1 MYKKD
6 LSIWRVIVSELIVTI
21 LCNLIINT
29 YFISVLQG
37 KAFIEMLPVRLV
49 KNLISLPVNVAVLYV
64 FAKAFLPWKA
74 IVYEEV

>member
-37 KAFIEMLPVRLV
+37 KAFIGMLPVRLV
-49 KNLISLPVNVAVLYV
+49 KNLISFTVNVAVFYGL
-64 FAKAFLPWKA
+64 AKAFLPWKA
-74 IVYEEV
+74 IVYKEV